1 MRLSHAL
8 AFAVLLGGCDDPK
21 KDGGEASA
29 AVSASAAPAAA
40 SAPAGPRPFTVMP
53 DMFVDDSGI
62 GIGPE
67 RIDLGKQDGPSK
79 LTEAVGRIP
88 PDSKQMTLRTTQKAA
103 IRDVAAVV
111 TALGKHGAPNILLK
125 MDGGRKDLPGEI
137 IIVPEGR
144 ISGADDCSVVAT
156 GLEDYSTG
164 GARSPN
170 MIPRPPKNPT
180 PPPIPICDI
189 RGGVE
194 PGWPGMPPNQ
204 PSSFM
209 LPTWK
214 NKSPATTRSKK
225 YVSCT
230 ARFMFIDCLL
240 FGHIDSPDDSVH
252 ADKLKSSLDNFRADP
267 AFRSSPASCSRSSP
281 QMSCAPTLW
290 GRSDSTEW

>member
-156 GLEDYSTG
+156 VLEDYSTG
-164 GARSPN
+164 AWTF
-170 MIPRPPKNPT
+170 K
-180 PPPIPICDI
+180 
-189 RGGVE
+189 GGVGKKARKGLSGPDLTATGDNIAE
-194 PGWPGMPPNQ
+194 LLKGCASKTAFFSANGKLRWEHAFHAGA
-204 PSSFM
+204 
-209 LPTWK
+209 LIRKTDAD
-214 NKSPATTRSKK
+214 NK
-225 YVSCT
+225 
-230 ARFMFIDCLL
+230 I
-240 FGHIDSPDDSVH
+240 
-252 ADKLKSSLDNFRADP
+252 DKLVFLSEEPVA
-267 AFRSSPASCSRSSP
+267 
-281 QMSCAPTLW
+281 
-290 GRSDSTEW
+290 GRPVKLKQ